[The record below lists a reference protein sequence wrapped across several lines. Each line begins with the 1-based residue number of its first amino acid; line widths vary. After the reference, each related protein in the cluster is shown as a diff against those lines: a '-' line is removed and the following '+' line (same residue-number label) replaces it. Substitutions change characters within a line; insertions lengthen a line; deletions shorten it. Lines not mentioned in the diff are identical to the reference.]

1 MNIEYNDG
9 YYSTKGQKKQ
19 IKFFLDFHVKVF
31 QNSRNIFILYLF
43 YYVSI
48 RNKREFRRMKDPTV
62 SF

>member
-1 MNIEYNDG
+1 MNIGYNDG

-43 YYVSI
+43 YYVAI
-48 RNKREFRRMKDPTV
+48 RNTRELRRMKDPTV